1 MKTLYDLV
9 DISTFDNIPFIAQ
22 KIVEGFITGL
32 HKSPFHG
39 FSVEFAE
46 HRIYNPGEST
56 RFIDWKLYARTE
68 KLFVKKFEEE
78 TNLRAYIIIDTS
90 SSMFFP
96 TEKKIVNK
104 AAFSVF
110 SAAALIHLLK
120 KQRDASSL
128 MLVSDKTDFYSK
140 PGSTQ
145 LHINYLYE
153 QLYKLITS
161 PLPKGKTTALAEEID
176 TYAELFHKRSLVVI
190 FSDLFYFPEPD
201 NLINALKHLKYKK
214 HEIIIFN
221 TIDTKQ
227 EEELQ
232 FENRP
237 YLFEDLETGEK
248 IKLQPHFYNRIYKEK
263 FAEYKKK
270 ITDNLS
276 KYGIEVVNA
285 DIRNHFAQVLLP
297 FLIKRS
303 KLY

>member
-9 DISTFDNIPFIAQ
+9 DISTFENIPFIAQ

-56 RFIDWKLYARTE
+56 RFIDWKLFARTE

-90 SSMFFP
+90 SSMYFP
-96 TEKKIVNK
+96 VEKKIINK
-104 AAFSVF
+104 LSFAVY
-110 SAAALIHLLK
+110 SAASLIHLLK
-120 KQRDASSL
+120 KQRDAAAL
-128 MLVSDKTDFYSK
+128 YLISDKDDFVSK

-145 LHINYLYE
+145 LHVNYLYE

-161 PLPKGKTTALAEEID
+161 PVHKSKGTALADYID
-176 TYAELFHKRSLVVI
+176 VYAEMFHKRSLVII
-190 FSDLFYFPEPD
+190 FSDLFYFQEPQK
-201 NLINALKHLKYKK
+201 LIDALKHLRYKK

-221 TIDTKQ
+221 TVDTKQ

-248 IKLQPHFYNRIYKEK
+248 IKLQPHFYNTEYKQRFE
-263 FAEYKKK
+263 EYKKELVS
-270 ITDNLS
+270 TLTQ
-276 KYGIEVVNA
+276 YGIEVVNA
-285 DIRNHFAQVLLP
+285 DIREHFAQVLLP
-297 FLIKRS
+297 FLIKRG

>member
-1 MKTLYDLV
+1 LKTLYDL
-9 DISTFDNIPFIAQ
+9 IELSTFDNIPFVAQ

-78 TNLRAYIIIDTS
+78 TNLRAYLILDTS

-96 TEKKIVNK
+96 TEKQIINK

-128 MLVSDKTDFYSK
+128 MLISDKTDFFSK
-140 PGSTQ
+140 PSTTQ

-153 QLYKLITS
+153 QLYKLIIS
-161 PLPKGKTTALAEEID
+161 PIPTGKTTRLAEEID
-176 TYAELFHKRSLVVI
+176 IYAELFHKRSLIII
-190 FSDLFYFPEPD
+190 FSDLFYFSDPD
-201 NLINALKHLKYKK
+201 KFINALKHLKYKK

-227 EEELQ
+227 EENLD

-248 IKLQPHFYNRIYKEK
+248 IKLQPHFYNKLYKEK
-263 FAEYKKK
+263 FEEYKKK
-270 ITDNLS
+270 ITYSLS
-276 KYGIEVVNA
+276 KYGIEVINA
-285 DIRNHFAQVLLP
+285 NIRKHFAQVLLP
-297 FLIKRS
+297 VLIKRS
-303 KLY
+303 KMF